1 MGWEVSAVIV
11 VVFLAIIFGL
21 VAQSRLAGKFKAL
34 DDVNKEQVKKTE
46 KLEDDFEKFR
56 GKLGRNVKRKLRSQP
71 KGDA

>member
-1 MGWEVSAVIV
+1 MGWETTAVIV

-34 DDVNKEQVKKTE
+34 DEVNKAQVKKTE

-56 GKLGRNVKRKLRSQP
+56 GKLGRNVLRKLRKP
-71 KGDA
+71 GKGDA